1 MSDHPAETSSSDGLT
16 RRQAL
21 TRGAQ
26 VSVGAVAAGGVLA
39 ACGGSVTSGGSTSTA
54 TSHSGQPWDTGGAVA
69 ELPGGTPV
77 RGGQLKLA
85 VVTGGNT
92 ETLVPDLVVQYGDYA
107 RAYML
112 YSWLFYMNPAA
123 NEVVPGLALSAES
136 DSKAKLWTFHLR
148 PGVTWH
154 DGSPFGADDVIW
166 TLNQWSLPAGFMY
179 GTFHGLVD
187 FANMR
192 KRDNLTVEIPLL
204 SGFAAFP
211 SLTVYED
218 AGVMKNGMTSKDIA
232 RNPIGTGPFKY
243 KEFTP
248 GSYSLFTKNENY
260 WEPGKP
266 YVDEIV
272 VDSSFSDPTS
282 LYNALQSGQ
291 VDMVSNLDF
300 ALARSQ
306 VSSQNIKV
314 MAGPPYQQSMTFNMR
329 LDQAPFKDV
338 RVRQAF
344 KLLVNRAAMVEGA
357 LSSFG
362 AVANDVPGYGIQ
374 YFDSS
379 LIRHQDVEQAKSLFK
394 AAGVQD
400 HTFTLQ
406 TSSVQPGFVQSA
418 TLLQEQ
424 AAAAGVTVKLMTL
437 APSEYWLTNGTS
449 TAWLTRTFG
458 ENYLSPV
465 PSLAFVWRGLFIPN
479 ATTND
484 THWGEAAPKAYMN
497 LMYEAFGETD
507 PSVAGPMWTELQEQ
521 QFNYGGYVLWGTFPY
536 VDAASSNVRGLKE
549 GGYMNFNSYR
559 MQDGWLAS

>member
-1 MSDHPAETSSSDGLT
+1 MLIMSDEHATSVGDAFT

-21 TRGAQ
+21 VRAGQ
-26 VSVGAVAAGGVLA
+26 LGVGVAATGGLLA
-39 ACGGSVTSGGSTSTA
+39 ACGSTSSNPSATTSTSGS
-54 TSHSGQPWDTGGAVA
+54 QPWDTTGAVA

-77 RGGQLKLA
+77 RGGTLKLA

-92 ETLVPDLVVQYGDYA
+92 ETLVAPLVVQYGDYA

-112 YSWLFYMNPAA
+112 YSWLFYMNQAA

-136 DSKAKLWTFHLR
+136 NAKATLWTLHLR
-148 PGVTWH
+148 PGVYWH
-154 DGSPFGADDVIW
+154 DGSPFTADDVIW
-166 TLNQWSLPAGFMY
+166 TFKNWSQPSAYVY

-187 FANMR
+187 FPNLR
-192 KRDNLTVEIPLL
+192 KRDKLTVEIPLL

-211 SLTVYED
+211 SLLVYENN
-218 AGVMKNGMTSKDIA
+218 GVIKSGMSDKDIA
-232 RNPIGTGPFKY
+232 RTPIGTGPFVY
-243 KEFTP
+243 KEFKP
-248 GSYSLFTKNENY
+248 GSYSRFTKNPHY
-260 WEPGKP
+260 WESGKP
-266 YVDEIV
+266 YVDAIV
-272 VDSSFSDPTS
+272 VDSSFSDPTA
-282 LYNALQSGQ
+282 LFNALQSGQ

-300 ALARSQ
+300 ALARGQ
-306 VSSQNIKV
+306 VASKNV
-314 MAGPPYQQSMTFNMR
+314 AVLAGPPYQQSMTFNMR

-344 KLLVNRAAMVEGA
+344 KLLVNRAAMIEGA
-357 LSSFG
+357 LSGFG

-379 LIRHQDVEQAKSLFK
+379 LKRHQDVEQARSLFK
-394 AAGVQD
+394 AAGVKG

-424 AAAAGVTVKLMTL
+424 AVQAGVKVKLLTL
-437 APSEYWLTNGTS
+437 APSAYWLTNGTS

-458 ENYLSPV
+458 QNYLSPI
-465 PSLAFVWRGLFIPN
+465 PSLAFEWRGLFIPN

-484 THWGEAAPKAYMN
+484 THWGEVASKAELD
-497 LMYEAFGETD
+497 LMYKAFGETN
-507 PSVAGPMWTELQEQ
+507 PSVAAPMWHELQAQ
-521 QFNYGGYVLWGTFPY
+521 QFNQGGYVLWGTFPY
-536 VDAASSNVRGLKE
+536 VDAASTKVRGLKA

-559 MQDGWLAS
+559 MQDGWLAA